1 MIPFLSFDVDCFYR
15 HWAIDIGQDAGANLE
30 TVFEC
35 SSAAGIVAAV
45 NAGLGV
51 ALLSDRHLH
60 PDMEIIDARLPAPP
74 SLAYIIRRGQ
84 EDQESRTGQPDF
96 RNRKGGQPIW
106 EVGIGWLGK
115 RRSTA
120 PTILQEAALVG
131 TAAYACSS
139 RQAERFSVFGREAP
153 LAVRS
158 PTPAPAS
165 PETGWVSI
173 ATGSVRRYH
182 GKIGVHSR
190 PAATT
195 PGSRPRF
202 HPQHIDRL

>member
-74 SLAYIIRRGQ
+74 SLAYIIRRAKKTRNPALDSLIS
-84 EDQESRTGQPDF
+84 EIEKEISRYG
-96 RNRKGGQPIW
+96 R
-106 EVGIGWLGK
+106 L
-115 RRSTA
+115 
-120 PTILQEAALVG
+120 ALAG
-131 TAAYACSS
+131 
-139 RQAERFSVFGREAP
+139 
-153 LAVRS
+153 
-158 PTPAPAS
+158 
-165 PETGWVSI
+165 
-173 ATGSVRRYH
+173 
-182 GKIGVHSR
+182 
-190 PAATT
+190 
-195 PGSRPRF
+195 
-202 HPQHIDRL
+202 